1 MSIGVEQDDDITTT
15 INKAAVADNN
25 ILFFAAASNDGS
37 TKTVPIAFPAKL
49 PTVFSI
55 GSAKGSGTVSDYNP
69 FDRRGQINYN
79 ALGEQVKA
87 AWPEHL
93 NQGKERR
100 QSGSSIATPF
110 AAAIAALIL
119 EFAYSE
125 RPFQSVSAEGLERIR
140 RRLKTLDGM
149 TTILNY
155 LVYDK
160 WILPWKLFNIK
171 KSKGTLISARDTV
184 MLDLANLLLN

>member
-25 ILFFAAASNDGS
+25 VLFFAAASNDGS

-69 FDRRGQINYN
+69 FDPRRQINYN

-87 AWPEHL
+87 AWPGHL

-125 RPFQSVSAEGLERIR
+125 KPFQFVSVEVLEKIR
-140 RRLKTLDGM
+140 KRLKTLDGM
-149 TTILNY
+149 TTILDY
-155 LVYDK
+155 LVYDE
-160 WILPWKLFNIK
+160 WILPWKLLNK
-171 KSKGTLISARDTV
+171 NKSKGTSISARDSV
-184 MLDLANLLLN
+184 MLDLANLLIV

>member
-25 ILFFAAASNDGS
+25 ILFFSAASNDGS

-49 PTVFSI
+49 STVFSI
-55 GSAKGSGTVSDYNP
+55 GSAKGSGTVSNHNP
-69 FDRRGQINYN
+69 YDPRGEINYN

-125 RPFQSVSAEGLERIR
+125 RPFQFIPAEGLERIR
-140 RRLKTLDGM
+140 RRLKTLAGM
-149 TTILNY
+149 KTVLDY
-155 LVYDK
+155 LIYDE
-160 WILPWKLFNIK
+160 WILPWKLFDIN
-171 KSKGTLISARDTV
+171 KSKGTLISARDSV
-184 MLDLANLLLN
+184 MLDLANLLSS